1 MLDVEA
7 LRSEF
12 PALTAAQVFVDG
24 PAGTQ
29 VPSRVI
35 NAVSD
40 ALTRSMSNVG
50 GDFASSRRSDTTVA
64 AARAAASDLVG
75 GRPDEVVFGA
85 NMTSLTFAFS
95 RALAEEWQR
104 GDRVVLS
111 GLDHDANVTPW
122 VRAAASVGAEIVFA
136 DVKDNATLDL
146 DHMVSLIDERTR
158 LVAVTACSN
167 AFGSLVDV
175 SRVTSAARH
184 VGALTY
190 VDAVHYA
197 PHRFIDVN
205 ALGCDFLVAS
215 SYKFFGPHLGVLW
228 GRRHHLERLPA
239 FKVRPAPDAGP
250 ARWETGTPPFELLAG
265 FSAAVDYLASLGWGG
280 DRRGALEAAFREISA
295 HEASLSERFLAG
307 LPERVRVVGLTT
319 TEGRVPTF
327 SVEVDGLSAAEVSK
341 RLAGRRIAVWAGHYY
356 AVEPMQ
362 RLGFLDKGGLTR
374 IGFLHVNTESEVDA
388 VLAALSESLS

>member
-12 PALTAAQVFVDG
+12 PALSAAQVFVDG

-40 ALTRSMSNVG
+40 ALMKSMSNVG
-50 GDFASSRRSDTTVA
+50 GEFVSSRRSESTVA

-75 GRPDEVVFGA
+75 GRPDEVVFGP

-95 RALAEEWQR
+95 RALAEEWKP
-104 GDRVVLS
+104 GDRIVLS
-111 GLDHDANVTPW
+111 GLDHDANITPW
-122 VRAAASVGAEIVFA
+122 VRAAASVGAETIFA
-136 DVKDNATLDL
+136 DIKDDATLDL

-175 SRVTSAARH
+175 SRVASAARQA
-184 VGALTY
+184 GALTY
-190 VDAVHYA
+190 VDAVHFA

-205 ALGCDFLVAS
+205 AIGCDFLVAS
-215 SYKFFGPHLGVLW
+215 SYKFFGPHLAVLW
-228 GRRHHLERLPA
+228 GKRPHLSRLPA
-239 FKVRPAPDAGP
+239 FKVRPAPDVGP

-280 DRRGALEAAFREISA
+280 DRRGALEAAFREIA
-295 HEASLSERFLAG
+295 AYEASLARRFLDG
-307 LPERVRVVGLTT
+307 LPDRVRVVGPTT
-319 TEGRVPTF
+319 PESRVPTF
-327 SVEVDGLSAAEVSK
+327 SLEVDGLNPADVS
-341 RLAGRRIAVWAGHYY
+341 RQLGARRVAVWAGHHY

-362 RLGFLDKGGLTR
+362 RLGYLDQGGLTR
-374 IGFLHVNTESEVDA
+374 VGFLHVNTESEVDA
-388 VLAALSESLS
+388 VLTALSDLI